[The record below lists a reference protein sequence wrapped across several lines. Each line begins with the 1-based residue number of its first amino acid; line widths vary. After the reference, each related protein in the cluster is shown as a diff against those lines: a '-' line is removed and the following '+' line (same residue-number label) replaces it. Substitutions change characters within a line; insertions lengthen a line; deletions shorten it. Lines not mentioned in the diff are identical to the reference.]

1 MARPS
6 NEELLRIAHGI
17 LIDNGFVLDG
27 PVLAD
32 GTRHYCNTSEK
43 PRGHKA
49 SYTVHLGVRPRVRLK
64 WHYRSEPD
72 DWKVVPLC
80 DAGPLSPEQEAAY
93 RAERARAQ
101 AMRAQEAEA
110 AAEQARDRLRRWCVP
125 ASGEVPYLKAKK
137 LLPVPN
143 LWTMRHGGTL
153 VVPARNAKGEVR
165 LLQYIWYDRRGRQFT
180 KVFTRGCSPQG
191 CSFEIEG
198 RGEYTFLCEGL
209 ADGISIHQATGCRV
223 IVAFNCGNLLPVAQA
238 LIAAGRLDGARTVIV
253 CDNDW
258 AHKPREDG
266 TPCNPGIQ
274 HGVAA
279 ARAIGALICVPVR
292 DGEKAEGVLLMK
304 DADDVRRKL
313 GADVLA
319 ERLREVEY
327 PPEPQPDDAPPPP
340 MDPDMFPDP
349 DIDAMPEYMDLPDGP
364 AEGPEQ
370 EPLPLCRPAPP
381 QADYPVNAFGPFAGT
396 VRVLS
401 ECCYVHPSVAG
412 IVVLCSLSLLV
423 QRLYNVRCPDFDF
436 TPTSLY
442 GLSVMESGGGKD
454 QVEGLALR
462 PMREWEQARKPEY
475 DAQRQAYALEQKVFQ
490 KAAQMLEKRFQNA
503 DKFDQDQYRAELK
516 ELEKSKPLPPVQP
529 VLTTGDLNM
538 EGLFRLLQEMSPSHG
553 IMGAEGGILFGGLAF
568 QQENRMRTQGM
579 LCAAWSKGELDK
591 GRKTDGVSKLW
602 NRRVCMDLLLQ
613 ANIAEELFA
622 DKGMVTQGFLPRFL
636 ITWPEVVGRDLPGV
650 DIASLPEMQ
659 SYYEACRELMA
670 RRPPEN
676 DMPGSELELDSL
688 ELRGEAYAMYGD
700 FYREIEAA
708 IVPGGRYEPVRAY
721 ARRGAEQAMRIAGVL
736 TAAWEPY
743 GGEVTVEAMEAG
755 IAIARWHLDEV
766 LRIATGEARPAKIR
780 AADAL
785 MRWFEAK
792 GIDRTST
799 SQLMLYGP
807 SAVGRTRDEVR
818 EVIKTLMDHGWLR
831 KAGPGFVRMGDGGK
845 TARARETYAVVQGYG
860 RQS

>member
-1 MARPS
+1 MDRPN

-165 LLQYIWYDRRGRQFT
+165 LLQYIWYDRRARQFT

-319 ERLREVEY
+319 ARLREVEY

-349 DIDAMPEYMDLPDGP
+349 DIDAMPEYMDMMDGP

-370 EPLPLCRPAPP
+370 EPLPLRRPAPL
-381 QADYPVNAFGPFAGT
+381 QADYPVEAFGELAGA
-396 VRVLS
+396 VEVLAS
-401 ECCYVHPSVAG
+401 QCYVHPSVAG
-412 IVVLCSLSLLV
+412 IVVLCSLSLLA
-423 QRLYNVRCPDFDF
+423 QRLFNVKSRLYT
-436 TPTSLY
+436 TPLSLY
-442 GLSVMESGGGKD
+442 GLPVMESGGGKD
-454 QVEGLALR
+454 VVEGLALR
-462 PMREWEQARKPEY
+462 VVEEWEREQEKEY
-475 DAQRQAYALEQKVFQ
+475 EAKRTEYQLKEKAYQKSLRL
-490 KAAQMLEKRFQNA
+490 LEKRHTGAGSTFDPKGYA
-503 DKFDQDQYRAELK
+503 DDLRVLEASRDPAPIQPLLTSDDLNVEGLYRLLK
-516 ELEKSKPLPPVQP
+516 E
-529 VLTTGDLNM
+529 GM
-538 EGLFRLLQEMSPSHG
+538 PSHG
-553 IMGAEGGILFGGLAF
+553 IFGTEGGVLFGGLAF
-568 QQENRMRTQGM
+568 QQENRMRSQGV
-579 LCAAWSKGELDK
+579 LCGVWSKGEM
-591 GRKTDGVSKLW
+591 RKLRMVEGLSMLRD
-602 NRRVCMDLLLQ
+602 RRVCLCLLMQ
-613 ANIAEELFA
+613 PSVAEKLLGDVE
-622 DKGMVTQGFLPRFL
+622 MVTQGFLPRCL
-636 ITWPEVVGRDLPGV
+636 LTWPAPMSRDVADV
-650 DIASLPEMQ
+650 DVASLPEMQ
-659 SYYEACRELMA
+659 PYYDACRALLDLKPPQDD
-670 RRPPEN
+670 RPGE
-676 DMPGSELELDSL
+676 GLDLRPLSL
-688 ELRGEAYAMYGD
+688 SGEVFHAYRA
-700 FYREIEAA
+700 FYRELEKA
-708 IVPGGRYEPVRAY
+708 ILPGERYEPIRAY
-721 ARRGAEQAMRIAGVL
+721 ARRGAEQAVRIAGVL
-736 TAAWEPY
+736 TAAWAPFSAD
-743 GGEVTVEAMEAG
+743 VPAEAMEAG
-755 IAIARWHLDEV
+755 IRLARWHLDEALRVTLCEAEPPKIKAADTLLRWLWSKGHGVTSTLQV
-766 LRIATGEARPAKIR
+766 LR
-780 AADAL
+780 
-785 MRWFEAK
+785 
-792 GIDRTST
+792 
-799 SQLMLYGP
+799 YGP
-807 SAVGRTRDEVR
+807 GSLRTKEAVDEAMA
-818 EVIKTLMDHGWLR
+818 TLVEHGWL
-831 KAGPGFVRMGDGGK
+831 KPAGPGFVPMGDGGK
-845 TARARETYAVVQGYG
+845 TARAKRSYRVVAGHE
-860 RQS
+860 